1 MKKPT
6 ELEVARGQR
15 EEEQY
20 EGKGGWL
27 SVCLVRLCVCV
38 CPPTHSAGHVPAFIF

>member
-15 EEEQY
+15 EEVQY
-20 EGKGGWL
+20 EGKEGGW
-27 SVCLVRLCVCV
+27 R
-38 CPPTHSAGHVPAFIF
+38 TIG